1 MRIKHMHS
9 SIAAARLEGMR
20 RHEIAKARLARA
32 EQAKAKLE
40 AKAKAEAKKTGKKVV
55 KQSKNKGY

>member
-9 SIAAARLEGMR
+9 SIGAARLEGMR

-40 AKAKAEAKKTGKKVV
+40 AKAKAEAK
-55 KQSKNKGY
+55 